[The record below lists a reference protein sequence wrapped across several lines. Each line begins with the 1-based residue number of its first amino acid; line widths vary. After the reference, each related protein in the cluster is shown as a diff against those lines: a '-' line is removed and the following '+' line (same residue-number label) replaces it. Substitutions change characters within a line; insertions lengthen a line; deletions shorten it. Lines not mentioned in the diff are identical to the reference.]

1 MPRLLFLLLAGL
13 FAACAQPVV
22 TLHVK
27 VPMRDGVRLCTNIF
41 RPAPTGRFPV
51 ALQRTPYRKIS
62 ELTPGLRAFLDRG
75 YAVVTQDVR
84 GRYDSEGLFDQFN
97 QEKNDGEDTLA
108 WIAHQPWSDGR
119 AGMFGGSY
127 VGIAQWRAALAN
139 PPSLKAI
146 APAVSGG
153 DEYFDRYYTRGGA
166 FRLGHRLRWLSENYK
181 PPQKPVADFQKLV
194 TYLPLRRA
202 DRFLSGRTLDFYQAV
217 LNHPSY
223 DDYWRALSTRLHIGA
238 IHIPVQ
244 IAAGWY
250 DAYCPSDLE
259 MWSLLRAAHRPAR
272 IFIGPWGHNL
282 SPQMP
287 QAAFGPD
294 ASKPLRRLEID
305 WFDAWVKGST
315 PPPESE
321 VQYFVLG
328 RNLWRDSPSWPP
340 PGHTPTPLWL
350 DSAQRANS
358 LNGDGRLLWSLPKA
372 DSSDSYDYNPRKAV
386 PSLGG
391 ALCCSAKVMPWG
403 PFDQRPV
410 EGRRDVLVYS
420 SAPLR
425 HDLEIAG
432 PVRAV
437 LFIASSAPD
446 TDFTAKLVDVDPA
459 GPARILCDGIVRLR
473 YRQGVEHPA
482 PYQPGQPER
491 IEIDLGPIAAAFL
504 PGHRIRLDVSSSNFP
519 KYDRNLNT
527 GRLQADDKE
536 IRTARQRLFHGPH
549 SPSHLILPI
558 VKSQ

>member
-1 MPRLLFLLLAGL
+1 MTRLLLLLLAGL
-13 FAACAQPVV
+13 SSAFAQAVV

-41 RPAPTGRFPV
+41 RPASTGRFPV
-51 ALQRTPYRKIS
+51 AVQRTPYKKVS
-62 ELTPGLRAFLDRG
+62 ELTPGLRAFLDHG

-84 GRYDSEGLFDQFN
+84 GRYDSEGVFDQFI

-153 DEYFDRYYTRGGA
+153 DEYLDRYYSRGGA

-181 PPQKPVADFQKLV
+181 PPQKPVADFQKLI

-202 DRFLSGRTLDFYQAV
+202 DHIFAGRVLDFYRTV
-217 LNHPSY
+217 LDHPSY
-223 DDYWRALSTRLHIGA
+223 DDYWRALSTRLRIGA

-244 IAAGWY
+244 IFAGWY
-250 DAYCPSDLE
+250 DSYCSSDLE
-259 MWSLLRAAHRPAR
+259 MWSLLRAAGRPAR

-287 QAAFGPD
+287 QADFGPD

-305 WFDAWVKGST
+305 WFDAWVKGSA
-315 PPPESE
+315 PPPENE

-328 RNLWRDSPSWPP
+328 RNVWRDSPSWPP
-340 PGHTPTPLWL
+340 GHAPTTVWL
-350 DSAQRANS
+350 DSAKGANS
-358 LNGDGRLLWSLPKA
+358 LNGDGRLLWSPPKA
-372 DSSDSYDYNPRKAV
+372 EASDFYDYNPRKAV
-386 PSLGG
+386 PTLGG

-425 HDLEIAG
+425 HELEIAG

-437 LFIASSAPD
+437 LFIASSVPD

-473 YRQGVEHPA
+473 YRQGVEHTV
-482 PYQPGQPER
+482 PYQPGQLER
-491 IEIDLGPIAAAFL
+491 IEIDLGHIAAAFL
-504 PGHRIRLDVSSSNFP
+504 PGHRVRLEVSSSNFP

-527 GRLQADDKE
+527 GRPQAYEKE
-536 IRTARQRLFHGPH
+536 IRTARQQLRHGPH

-558 VKSQ
+558 VKPQ